1 MALASRSVGAMHG
14 ILNAPS
20 RGFSEKPSDPLDI
33 LPILLG
39 IWEQDGKQSLPLDQT
54 SFEYSRVGADY
65 LGIWAFVFLGLAAC
79 HLLISHTQ

>member
-39 IWEQDGKQSLPLDQT
+39 IWEQDGKQSLPLDHLNT
-54 SFEYSRVGADY
+54 ARVGADY